1 MAKNIPLSTIR
12 VKISYCVETT
22 AGTRPTQGYTII
34 PGIYSTPDFNVAP
47 STADVTSFD
56 NKEYTS
62 KISLLKEIPDNIEF
76 GVRLGQGFVTQ
87 WEALVAAYKAGIEA
101 TAGAKETW
109 FCINIPG
116 LDKSIYFTGKPIAL
130 GLPAMEANSSIDS
143 TAYVAPTSEPV
154 FEDDPTDQKD
164 DDED

>member
-22 AGTRPTQGYTII
+22 AGAGTPPTQGYTII

-87 WEALVAAYKAGIEA
+87 WETLVAAYETGIKSS
-101 TAGAKETW
+101 KETW

-116 LDKSIYFTGKPIAL
+116 LDKSIYFTGRPIAL

-154 FEDDPTDQKD
+154 FANDPTDQT

>member
-1 MAKNIPLSTIR
+1 MAKNIPLSTIG
-12 VKISYCVETT
+12 VKVSYCVETT
-22 AGTRPTQGYTII
+22 AGDRPTQGYTII

-47 STADVTSFD
+47 STADVTSFE
-56 NKEYTS
+56 NREYTS
-62 KISLLKEIPDNIEF
+62 KLPLLKEIPDTIEF

-87 WEALVAAYKAGIEA
+87 WETLVAAYKAGIEA

-164 DDED
+164 